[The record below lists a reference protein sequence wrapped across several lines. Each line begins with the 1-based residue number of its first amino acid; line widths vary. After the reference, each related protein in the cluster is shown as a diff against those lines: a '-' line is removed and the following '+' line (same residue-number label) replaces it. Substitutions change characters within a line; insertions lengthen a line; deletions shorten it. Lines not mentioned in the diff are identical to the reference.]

1 MTKTSAF
8 AGLALAVLL
17 VANASLGLAAT
28 PPVPHTPEIDLE
40 SATGLKG
47 FTVTLPALAGGP
59 SASNYYAYYDGDGP
73 NLPGLIRS
81 YDDYSRYADAR
92 GVAAASYLD
101 ASVMPQITDD
111 PALTA
116 IYGEFDYMFAAG

>member
-8 AGLALAVLL
+8 AAISLAVVLI
-17 VANASLGLAAT
+17 ANASLGLAAA
-28 PPVPHTPEIDLE
+28 PPVPHVPSIDANA
-40 SATGLKG
+40 SVALKG
-47 FTVTLPALAGGP
+47 FTVMSPALVGGP
-59 SASNYYAYYDGDGP
+59 SATDYYAYYDSDGP
-73 NLPGLIRS
+73 NLLGLIRS
-81 YDDYSRYADAR
+81 YDDYSRYSDAR

>member
-17 VANASLGLAAT
+17 VANASSGFAAT
-28 PPVPHTPEIDLE
+28 APVPHIPAVDLQ
-40 SATGLKG
+40 SATALKG
-47 FTVTLPALAGGP
+47 FTVTTPALAGGP
-59 SASNYYAYYDGDGP
+59 SATDYSAYYDGDGP

-81 YDDYSRYADAR
+81 YYDYSRYADAR

-101 ASVMPQITDD
+101 ASVVPQITDD

>member
-17 VANASLGLAAT
+17 VANASSGFAAT
-28 PPVPHTPEIDLE
+28 APVPHLPTIQLPA
-40 SATGLKG
+40 ATTLNG
-47 FTVTLPALAGGP
+47 FTVTSPALAGGP
-59 SASNYYAYYDGDGP
+59 SATDYYSYYDGDGP
-73 NLPGLIRS
+73 NLASLIRS

-92 GVAAASYLD
+92 GVTAASYLD

-116 IYGEFDYMFAAG
+116 IYGEFDYMFVG

>member
-8 AGLALAVLL
+8 AAISLAVVL

-28 PPVPHTPEIDLE
+28 PPVPNVPSIDAKA
-40 SATGLKG
+40 SVALKG
-47 FTVTLPALAGGP
+47 YSVMSPALVGGP
-59 SASNYYAYYDGDGP
+59 SATDYSAYYDGDGP
-73 NLPGLIRS
+73 NLLGLIRS
-81 YDDYSRYADAR
+81 YDDYARYSDVR
-92 GVAAASYLD
+92 GIAVASYLD

-116 IYGEFDYMFAAG
+116 VYGEFDYMFAAG

>member
-1 MTKTSAF
+1 MTKTSVF
-8 AGLALAVLL
+8 AGIALAVLI

-28 PPVPHTPEIDLE
+28 APVPHTPSGDLA
-40 SATGLKG
+40 SPVGLKG
-47 FTVTLPALAGGP
+47 FTVTTPALAGGP
-59 SASNYYAYYDGDGP
+59 SATNYYAYYDGDGP